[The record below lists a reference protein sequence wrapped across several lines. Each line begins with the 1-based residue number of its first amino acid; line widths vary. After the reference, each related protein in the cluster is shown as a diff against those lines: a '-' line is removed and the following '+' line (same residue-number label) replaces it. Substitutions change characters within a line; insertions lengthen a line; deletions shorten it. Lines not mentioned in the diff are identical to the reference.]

1 MKALPQMVKA
11 FLVGLLEL
19 GLVIVAEPIWGS
31 DTGTML
37 GGPVLM
43 SIISTAGLSLLI
55 WIPVLTGMGMVT
67 LALLGLVFPAMRA
80 KPGEGSR
87 SGASGTLSSGSS
99 LSNVSRYVERIQG
112 AGVPDEMILARLMRA
127 GWSKDELTQA
137 GVNDLLQV

>member
-1 MKALPQMVKA
+1 
-11 FLVGLLEL
+11 
-19 GLVIVAEPIWGS
+19 
-31 DTGTML
+31 
-37 GGPVLM
+37 M

-137 GVNDLLQV
+137 GVNDLLQVWDAQPPAMTAPTRFAALMRSSSLVANGSPVRIARSR